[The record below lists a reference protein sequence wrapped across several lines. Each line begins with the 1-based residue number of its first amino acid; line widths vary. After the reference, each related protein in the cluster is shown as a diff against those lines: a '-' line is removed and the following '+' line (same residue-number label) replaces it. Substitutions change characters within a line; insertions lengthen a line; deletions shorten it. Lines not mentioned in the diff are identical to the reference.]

1 MELSNAASII
11 VSEYNSGK
19 RYFTDLDL
27 ENESFDGQQLEG
39 IIFEHCFLY
48 SSFRNANLR
57 NSKFINSNIKTCDF
71 SGADLTGAHF
81 EQVSVEAAVFKDART
96 DGLVFINNWCYG
108 QLLKQT
114 DFDRI
119 KNG

>member
-1 MELSNAASII
+1 MDTTGDAKKILE
-11 VSEYNSGK
+11 EYSAGK
-19 RYFTDLDL
+19 RHFTDFDL

-39 IIFEHCFLY
+39 IIFENCFLY

-57 NSKFINSNIKTCDF
+57 YAKFINSNIKTCDF

-81 EQVSVEAAVFKDART
+81 EQLSVEGAVFKDAMT
-96 DGLVFINNWCYG
+96 EGLVFINNWCYG
-108 QLLKQT
+108 QLLTQK
-114 DFDRI
+114 DFEDF